1 MYKISLNASWKNM
14 QILGRM
20 SNSKT
25 ENIPMALQSKI
36 LSLHHSF
43 IIEIR
48 ASTPTVTKV
57 VTLQCCKLLC
67 KCGNID

>member
-1 MYKISLNASWKNM
+1 
-14 QILGRM
+14 M

-67 KCGNID
+67 KCGNIDLNIAWPNSL